1 MGAHHMGLCKIIPPK
16 TWCPRRRGYEDL
28 SNFVIERPIIQ
39 LTSGTAGVYFQV
51 RGLGIHLIERSQDV
65 RSQKNLTFEKFAK
78 LSKSAKAQRP
88 RFRNISELESQYWSS
103 IKNLQPLYGANVSG
117 TLTDPTEPAFNIPN
131 LESALS
137 LVLAEENVQI
147 NGVNTPYLY
156 FGMWATTFAWH
167 VEDIDLYS
175 INYLHFGSPKLWYV
189 IPPAFAR
196 RFEAFAREHFKPE
209 FLGCRSFLRHKSVLI
224 HPDVLA
230 EAGIPTRKILQY
242 EGEIMCTFP
251 YGYHAGFNT
260 GLNCA
265 ESTNFALPRWVEYG
279 KKATICKCWDDT
291 VRLNMTPFVRKYQP
305 ELFEAWCRGQ
315 DTAPH
320 PLELYCHFRWGDT
333 QWDRG
338 DYQKQQQPL
347 DFGILEPVEDDL
359 SESSSDALR
368 MAVLPR
374 YLHRKPIF
382 QALWCGAEER
392 LDAEV
397 YFNELMGAAEPFCSI
412 CSFFWPPTVVRKAL
426 QGADYGQPLPDFSEP
441 YLSEV
446 AFIRVP
452 ADFPRINLEENPAS
466 RVLRCASCHVV
477 VHARCYGLPDLET
490 CYNRADLESWICDAC
505 SSHASRGRPVAH
517 LSSSYQSTLFEFVK
531 LLTASLPPQRCC
543 LCPIRGGA
551 LKQLENSSQDGQ
563 SFWVHLA
570 CAIAVGKGC
579 RFVDVVRRRPLLLRR
594 SELQSNPP
602 SHLPS
607 SASNFHSWDSCRS
620 TPAFLRTGSPPSGG
634 RPALQTSVRQ
644 LYRDAYVWE
653 PLKRRSSV
661 GTTASTSR
669 ERCELCCL
677 PAPGGPANLPLVAC
691 WHENCPG
698 RVHLTCAQL
707 SGYLVATGR
716 YPHCL
721 YVACRRHP
729 AEYRENLLIILQ
741 SIVVTRNYYFQHEQ
755 NDNEVPLEPGD
766 SVYAL
771 DSATGHYYPARAE
784 ELLVPSV
791 CKVAFF
797 DGTFSRDTPIDCIL
811 VRFLNG
817 DAKRLRRDK
826 IFRVNQQIPTHIR
839 KLIVSFFYLIAER
852 RTVLVARELARY
864 KVDIAALSETR
875 FSEQGQLEEVG
886 AGYTFFWSG
895 RPKAEQRDVGVAFA
909 IRNDTVGRL
918 PCLPQ
923 GINDRK
929 FATIIS
935 ALRSLNNELLC
946 GEGQTLR
953 GPACLAGDCAEG
965 GQVYCLW

>member
-1 MGAHHMGLCKIIPPK
+1 MTCTGIRYGPHICLEETLSLGSLPPVPTYRPTEAEFADFSACLSSIEEMGAHHMGLCKIIPPK

-359 SESSSDALR
+359 SESSSDDVCICDPIKKACCPVKPYRDEADLNVRGLYYSLAALR

-505 SSHASRGRPVAH
+505 SSHASRGRP
-517 LSSSYQSTLFEFVK
+517 
-531 LLTASLPPQRCC
+531 RCC

-551 LKQLENSSQDGQ
+551 LKRLENSSQDGQ

-653 PLKRRSSV
+653 PLKRPKRSARPEPQIITSPRVRKRGRHPKSTTVASRLRGTLRSSV

-729 AEYRENLLIILQ
+729 AEYRE
-741 SIVVTRNYYFQHEQ
+741 HEQ

-811 VRFLNG
+811 DHDWSKNGPPKVGTLVKVKWEDGCEYSAIFQGCTLEKWKVRFLNG

-839 KLIVSFFYLIAER
+839 KLI
-852 RTVLVARELARY
+852 
-864 KVDIAALSETR
+864 
-875 FSEQGQLEEVG
+875 
-886 AGYTFFWSG
+886 
-895 RPKAEQRDVGVAFA
+895 
-909 IRNDTVGRL
+909 
-918 PCLPQ
+918 
-923 GINDRK
+923 
-929 FATIIS
+929 IS
-935 ALRSLNNELLC
+935 L
-946 GEGQTLR
+946 
-953 GPACLAGDCAEG
+953 
-965 GQVYCLW
+965 